1 MANDDKLSFSWE
13 LRGTLE
19 KQIKD
24 AIKDADKLKEA
35 ISKAAEAGEKI
46 DPSKFGDN
54 FKKNVSEAEKALY
67 KLMDAREKAEQ
78 ALSRNASRRKDNL
91 FGFDESRLSR
101 SVYVLNEIIDKIMNI
116 GVAAVTSKNAV
127 KNLLAETSADVV
139 LKGVRGETSDLNKQI
154 EKKEKEEIKAA
165 RDAAKEIAKAQADEE
180 EAAARNAA
188 AQEKVKD
195 ALARIATA
203 RSQLHSV
210 SERASQ
216 QEQMHVQLLL
226 SLLDRLSQKLAA
238 LKGTNLGA
246 KGALTGVLGSGYQGL
261 MRNVGTAIKDLQS
274 GTLNGLGMSD
284 EEWEKNKAL
293 AEQARR
299 RREITNAVSKQATA
313 EAKVEEI
320 LQMRQHRRQI
330 ENAREEREMAAIAN
344 QVNRDIAAKKQQQ
357 KAHEEVAE
365 AVRRNMSANSALVST
380 YEKVSS
386 AGTNVNKMLLQM
398 QQQFGNYVSLY
409 GIERLLSNVIK
420 VGGEFEVQHIALK
433 SILGDVEQANS
444 MFSQMK
450 QLAVVSPFNFRQLA
464 DYSKQV
470 AAFGIPYE
478 EMYDTT
484 KRLADMAAGLGV
496 DMGRLILAYGQVR
509 SAAVLRG
516 QELRQF
522 TEAGIPMVRAL
533 ADEFTKLNGRAVT
546 TGEVFELISKRAVP
560 FEMVKKVMWDM
571 TDEGGRFFNMQF
583 VLADTLAGK
592 WSNLQDAWQIML
604 SQFAKGESVGGRVL
618 KSMVQYLTEIIE
630 NIDRLSPII
639 GGLVAGYGGH
649 KIASF
654 VKKNINDFT
663 LGNIDDN
670 IRKTQKLYALELKRK
685 LLSGEITAETYKQ
698 ALALNR
704 NKQHYYMLLAQEG
717 KLKEYQ
723 IAKAVQQKKI
733 NTERLKERV
742 INKEITVSEAAQLR
756 LWRMKYRNAN
766 IYLLK
771 LKEIGVTLKGMLG
784 PMGWASL
791 AFDAAFAVGS
801 TMYFDYQRKSDQR
814 NEAKDTYLRSAKDR
828 ASELR
833 DTINDY
839 SERKPSSDEDYRA
852 SIEAMKEQLRQYDSN
867 YGAIMRE
874 VDGIETLSGKYEK
887 LKQELEYVQRG
898 YEMAEQS
905 RGSFEQLQEQ
915 VSGLA
920 DETKEWS
927 ETNTKLNR
935 SLNTLAA
942 DGSSNIDKAIDSLV
956 SKIPKLKSAIY
967 DSEGKRRKT
976 GEILSGISNMLS
988 LRDLY
993 DLGGAVRGRYIGG
1006 RTTGEGFGY
1015 EHYVSVFSNLNKE
1028 DREMFQEYID
1038 EARERMKQFEELEPR
1053 IRDVVESTYTN
1064 VAASLGMKTS
1074 ELKKKVKEE
1083 GNNLDQEI
1091 KTMLSN
1097 SFHQQMIAI
1106 TESNKEF
1113 IDWLDKQR
1121 WTLYFHYDIVTDY
1134 TEKKDGVQGLA
1145 KTAWNSLN
1153 GVNLLGVTKLAG
1165 NRLGFSEND
1174 IKQAFGESGN
1184 DAQHAR
1190 KYLSQM
1196 IADQEATVKSL
1207 KATKGATE
1215 KQIND
1220 AEDIFKARE
1229 SDWNRMFTDS
1239 WRDAGKTGKKG
1250 GGKGGNGGDQQLKR
1264 WREQLKELQEF
1275 WREFEALAKRM
1286 SDSDAIEE
1294 IRKSGL
1300 FPGLF
1305 GDGGELKVDVR
1316 GGLGKALR
1324 DLLASTDGTTT
1335 ERRSLQTEI
1344 TKSIF
1349 NVSQKDAND
1358 IASGILKQ
1366 LDVAL
1371 KEQGKRWDL
1380 YKRILDATGSKSQAG
1395 AVAFG
1400 GDVNFGNYAES
1411 LRSDIEKYISSL
1423 PDDKKVSV
1431 DELIDMSIDPKKL
1444 RDYGIMEGSTNG
1456 IWQKLMLLREEM
1468 SKVKAEEVDFL
1479 LDALKNAKS
1488 LDTELDQIRL
1498 RADRDRDSIRKNYT
1512 KDGVLTA
1519 EGQNLINNV
1528 DANEARDIADKRWEY
1543 FKKTED
1549 WGRIFGNLDKV
1560 SAKTL
1565 NGMLS
1570 KLRELAPQLSQSA
1583 ESTKALYE
1591 AIAKVEKVVGERN
1604 PFKIMQTALSNNSAL
1619 SKYAKQAEKG
1629 DLIANNELS
1638 ALLGVPL
1645 GSVVTKKQIKDAQK
1659 ASGTEFKT
1667 GLEGLVK
1674 DFKSVQDALQPV
1686 ITLFDKLGNTTL
1698 ANIFKTGSDM
1708 LGSAASMASGA
1719 VAAFGPG
1726 AGIWGAAVGA
1736 GLSLVSSIIGDRDT
1750 GAWESASRY
1759 MQNIDAVVGRIHND
1773 LQEQIR
1779 IGNRTADI
1787 LRGNRAS
1794 MENIE
1799 RRRDAYYNAMKGWFG
1814 SGAGAGAHSWAYEIN
1829 NWFKSNSLTGIDES
1843 RWSYKINEYL
1853 KSKGYEGVVNVI
1865 QDFEQMDGKWLKM
1878 VYEKFPDFIALL
1890 PEDLRKIFENI
1901 IDLEKE
1907 AEEEAKNVV
1916 KALSGLDT
1924 DELISEWAGLMD
1936 TLDYYNEDFAQSFEK
1951 RIRNA
1956 IINGMIAN
1964 QYKEQIQ
1971 ELIDMAS
1978 KSASNEYYL
1987 STDGTVKRHSK
1998 KDDEGNWIDEDVAS
2012 EYTREE
2018 LDVLRSMKDPIV
2030 NGVTDTAKMIDDI
2043 MDWDIDGKNSGGG
2056 SSIKSISE
2064 ETAGLLASYVNA
2076 IRADVSVNRVTLNSI
2091 LQEIVGQREMPAL
2104 AQAQIAQLEIIAR
2117 NTGRNADLVQEIRDI
2132 MHQNVNGGNG
2142 FHIA

>member
-35 ISKAAEAGEKI
+35 ISKAAEAGEKV

-54 FKKNVSEAEKALY
+54 FKKNVSEAERALY

-78 ALSRNASRRKDNL
+78 ALSRNASRRKDSL
-91 FGFDESRLSR
+91 FSFDESRLSR
-101 SVYVLNEIIDKIMNI
+101 SVYVLNDIIDKIMNI

-210 SERASQ
+210 SERASV

-284 EEWEKNKAL
+284 AEWERNKAL

-299 RREITNAVSKQATA
+299 RREITNAVNEQAAA
-313 EAKVEEI
+313 EARVEAVI
-320 LQMRQHRRQI
+320 QMRQHKLQMER
-330 ENAREEREMAAIAN
+330 AREEREEAKAVEEVNRALEEKAQKERRAAQATREQAQAN
-344 QVNRDIAAKKQQQ
+344 QGLANAYDRAVEAGSRQSRLLTQLQQQ
-357 KAHEEVAE
+357 
-365 AVRRNMSANSALVST
+365 L
-380 YEKVSS
+380 
-386 AGTNVNKMLLQM
+386 AGY
-398 QQQFGNYVSLY
+398 FGLY
-409 GIERLLSNVIK
+409 AGEHFIK
-420 VGGEFEVQHIALK
+420 NLIQIGGEFEVQHIALQN
-433 SILGDVEQANS
+433 ILGDVQQANS
-444 MFSQMK
+444 MFEQMK
-450 QLAVVSPFNFRQLA
+450 ELAVVSPFNFRQLA
-464 DYSKQV
+464 GYAKQV
-470 AAFGIPYE
+470 AAFNVPYN
-478 EMYDTT
+478 EMFDTT
-484 KRLADMAAGLGV
+484 KRLADISAGLGV
-496 DMGRLILAYGQVR
+496 DMGRLILAFGQVR

-522 TEAGIPMVRAL
+522 TEAGIPMVQAL
-533 ADEFTKLNGRAVT
+533 ANEFTKLNGRAVST
-546 TGEVFELISKRAVP
+546 AEVFELISKRAVP
-560 FEMVKKVMWDM
+560 FEMVKKILWDM
-571 TDEGGRFFNMQF
+571 TNEGGRFFDTQF

-592 WSNLQDAWQIML
+592 WSNLQDAWEIML
-604 SQFAKGESVGGRVL
+604 SEIADGTSIGGRSL
-618 KSMVQYLTEIIE
+618 KYFVSLTTSLIE
-630 NIDRLSPII
+630 NLNKLLPII
-639 GGLVAGYGGH
+639 TMVTTSIGLIKLKNYANTFTNLGFKG
-649 KIASF
+649 ID
-654 VKKNINDFT
+654 KNIESAQRLRAIELTRQKINGDIT
-663 LGNIDDN
+663 GQKYAQLMRMNAQKANYYQVLAMEGRLNAMQIQRVYQQGNLN
-670 IRKTQKLYALELKRK
+670 KKQLEYLVLMGR
-685 LLSGEITAETYKQ
+685 ITAEQRKQIIQGQISTTVFARMGNAIKGFGKNIWGATGWMGVFMIALDAAVVGLLSWKGHLDEIERKNKDLADSFGKRGSGLTESLSGMTSTPANADEYKS
-698 ALALNR
+698 AIDGMKEML
-704 NKQHYYMLLAQEG
+704 KQH
-717 KLKEYQ
+717 
-723 IAKAVQQKKI
+723 
-733 NTERLKERV
+733 
-742 INKEITVSEAAQLR
+742 S
-756 LWRMKYRNAN
+756 
-766 IYLLK
+766 
-771 LKEIGVTLKGMLG
+771 
-784 PMGWASL
+784 AS
-791 AFDAAFAVGS
+791 
-801 TMYFDYQRKSDQR
+801 
-814 NEAKDTYLRSAKDR
+814 
-828 ASELR
+828 
-833 DTINDY
+833 
-839 SERKPSSDEDYRA
+839 
-852 SIEAMKEQLRQYDSN
+852 

-874 VDGIETLSGKYEK
+874 VNALSSLEEQYKK
-887 LKQELEYVQRG
+887 LKEEL
-898 YEMAEQS
+898 
-905 RGSFEQLQEQ
+905 
-915 VSGLA
+915 
-920 DETKEWS
+920 K
-927 ETNTKLNR
+927 ETNKLY
-935 SLNTLAA
+935 S
-942 DGSSNIDKAIDSLV
+942 I
-956 SKIPKLKSAIY
+956 
-967 DSEGKRRKT
+967 
-976 GEILSGISNMLS
+976 
-988 LRDLY
+988 
-993 DLGGAVRGRYIGG
+993 
-1006 RTTGEGFGY
+1006 
-1015 EHYVSVFSNLNKE
+1015 
-1028 DREMFQEYID
+1028 
-1038 EARERMKQFEELEPR
+1038 
-1053 IRDVVESTYTN
+1053 
-1064 VAASLGMKTS
+1064 
-1074 ELKKKVKEE
+1074 
-1083 GNNLDQEI
+1083 
-1091 KTMLSN
+1091 
-1097 SFHQQMIAI
+1097 
-1106 TESNKEF
+1106 
-1113 IDWLDKQR
+1113 
-1121 WTLYFHYDIVTDY
+1121 
-1134 TEKKDGVQGLA
+1134 
-1145 KTAWNSLN
+1145 
-1153 GVNLLGVTKLAG
+1153 
-1165 NRLGFSEND
+1165 
-1174 IKQAFGESGN
+1174 
-1184 DAQHAR
+1184 
-1190 KYLSQM
+1190 
-1196 IADQEATVKSL
+1196 
-1207 KATKGATE
+1207 
-1215 KQIND
+1215 
-1220 AEDIFKARE
+1220 AEDIAPEFGEQTRDLFDNAKTKLRNFNKSFWKDSNHFNRALDETANDIAKIIKDFLPDVGKDKRSNELYRQLRNAMEEELGYGGKERMQLNIKLDEILNITGGGEVSNLVLEKFSDAVDLSEKSIANKMRFGQELNKAERDKVQE
-1229 SDWNRMFTDS
+1229 LMNAAIKDVEKQYPYLRDTLQGLLNDSNFTATVSVMFAENNLGNELQQQIYKNFPSVVKEKVKTIATNWSKNNTSVYDARNAAK
-1239 WRDAGKTGKKG
+1239 RDIDETYNELVARRDMLKKRKITAEEVQKTENEYKDKVTAALVGLGYDYEGEKKKSNKGNGGKK
-1250 GGKGGNGGDQQLKR
+1250 GDQQLKR
-1264 WREQLKELQEF
+1264 WREE
-1275 WREFEALAKRM
+1275 WN
-1286 SDSDAIEE
+1286 
-1294 IRKSGL
+1294 
-1300 FPGLF
+1300 
-1305 GDGGELKVDVR
+1305 ELKSFYSEFKRWAQFIGDDAALKKLR
-1316 GGLGKALR
+1316 ETGLWGQLFKQ
-1324 DLLASTDGTTT
+1324 DGTPKYDMKNWGNAIKDFRKQLSGGSV
-1335 ERRSLQTEI
+1335 ERD
-1344 TKSIF
+1344 KFIF
-1349 NVSQKDAND
+1349 EVDKEQLNPEYDQAKEF
-1358 IASGILKQ
+1358 ASGILKQ

-1498 RADRDRDSIRKNYT
+1498 RADRARDSIRKNYT

-1519 EGQNLINNV
+1519 EGQNLLNNI

-1591 AIAKVEKVVGERN
+1591 AMAKVEKVVGERN
-1604 PFKIMQTALSNNSAL
+1604 PFATIQDALQQSRAL
-1619 SKYAKQAEKG
+1619 SK
-1629 DLIANNELS
+1629 IRNS
-1638 ALLGVPL
+1638 APN
-1645 GSVVTKKQIKDAQK
+1645 SFKQIGGWSLTPEQARAAGLDVKESGEYSEKDLEDGERGIRSLFN
-1659 ASGTEFKT
+1659 SGI
-1667 GLEGLVK
+1667 EGLVK
-1674 DFKSVQDALQPV
+1674 KLKSVQDALQPV

-1698 ANIFKTGSDM
+1698 GKIFKTGSDM

-1736 GLSLVSSIIGDRDT
+1736 GLSFVSSIIGDRDT

-1799 RRRDAYYNAMKGWFG
+1799 RRRDAYYDAMKGWFG
-1814 SGAGAGAHSWAYEIN
+1814 SGAGTGAHSWAYEIN
-1829 NWFKSNSLTGIDES
+1829 NWFKANSLTGIDES

-1890 PEDLRKIFENI
+1890 PEDLRKVFENI

-1971 ELIDMAS
+1971 ELIDTAS

-2076 IRADVSVNRVTLNSI
+2076 IRADVSVNRVALNSI

>member
-35 ISKAAEAGEKI
+35 ISKAAEAGEKV

-54 FKKNVSEAEKALY
+54 FKKNVSEAERALY

-78 ALSRNASRRKDNL
+78 ALSRNASRRKDSL
-91 FGFDESRLSR
+91 FSFDESRLSR
-101 SVYVLNEIIDKIMNI
+101 SIYVLNEIIDKIMNI

-139 LKGVRGETSDLNKQI
+139 LKDVRGETSDLNKQI

-210 SERASQ
+210 SERASV

-299 RREITNAVSKQATA
+299 RREITNAVNEQAAA
-313 EAKVEEI
+313 EARVEAVI
-320 LQMRQHRRQI
+320 QMRQHKLQMER
-330 ENAREEREMAAIAN
+330 AREEREMAKAVEEVNRALEEKAQKERRAAQATREQAQAN
-344 QVNRDIAAKKQQQ
+344 QGLANAYDRAVEAGNRQSRLLTQLQQQ
-357 KAHEEVAE
+357 I
-365 AVRRNMSANSALVST
+365 
-380 YEKVSS
+380 
-386 AGTNVNKMLLQM
+386 AGY
-398 QQQFGNYVSLY
+398 FGLY
-409 GIERLLSNVIK
+409 AGEHFIK
-420 VGGEFEVQHIALK
+420 NLIQIGGEFEVQHIALQN
-433 SILGDVEQANS
+433 ILGDVQQANS
-444 MFSQMK
+444 MFEQMK
-450 QLAVVSPFNFRQLA
+450 ELAVVSPFNFRQLA
-464 DYSKQV
+464 GYAKQV
-470 AAFGIPYE
+470 AAFNVPYN
-478 EMYDTT
+478 EMFDTT
-484 KRLADMAAGLGV
+484 KRLADISAGLGV
-496 DMGRLILAYGQVR
+496 DMGRLILAFGQVR

-522 TEAGIPMVRAL
+522 TEAGIPMVQAL
-533 ADEFTKLNGRAVT
+533 ANEFTKLNGRAVST
-546 TGEVFELISKRAVP
+546 AEVFELISKRAVP
-560 FEMVKKVMWDM
+560 FEMVKKILWDM
-571 TDEGGRFFNMQF
+571 TNEGGRFFDTQF

-592 WSNLQDAWQIML
+592 WSNLQDAWEIML
-604 SQFAKGESVGGRVL
+604 SEIAEGTSIGGRSL
-618 KSMVQYLTEIIE
+618 KYFVSLTTSLIE
-630 NIDRLSPII
+630 NLNKLLPII
-639 GGLVAGYGGH
+639 TIVATSIGAIKLKNYANTFTNLGFKG
-649 KIASF
+649 ID
-654 VKKNINDFT
+654 KNIESAQRLRAIELTRQKINGDIT
-663 LGNIDDN
+663 GQKYAQLMRMNAQKANYYQVLAMEGRLNAMQIQRVYQQGNLN
-670 IRKTQKLYALELKRK
+670 KKQLEYLVLMGR
-685 LLSGEITAETYKQ
+685 ITAEQRKQIIQGQISTTVFARMGNAIKGFGKNIWGATGWMGVFMIALDAAVVGLLSWKGHLDEIERKNKDLADSFGKRGSGLTESLSGMTSTPANADEYKS
-698 ALALNR
+698 AIDGMKEML
-704 NKQHYYMLLAQEG
+704 KQH
-717 KLKEYQ
+717 
-723 IAKAVQQKKI
+723 
-733 NTERLKERV
+733 
-742 INKEITVSEAAQLR
+742 S
-756 LWRMKYRNAN
+756 
-766 IYLLK
+766 
-771 LKEIGVTLKGMLG
+771 
-784 PMGWASL
+784 AS
-791 AFDAAFAVGS
+791 
-801 TMYFDYQRKSDQR
+801 
-814 NEAKDTYLRSAKDR
+814 
-828 ASELR
+828 
-833 DTINDY
+833 
-839 SERKPSSDEDYRA
+839 
-852 SIEAMKEQLRQYDSN
+852 

-874 VDGIETLSGKYEK
+874 VNALSSLEEQYKK
-887 LKQELEYVQRG
+887 LKEEL
-898 YEMAEQS
+898 
-905 RGSFEQLQEQ
+905 
-915 VSGLA
+915 
-920 DETKEWS
+920 K
-927 ETNTKLNR
+927 ETNKLY
-935 SLNTLAA
+935 S
-942 DGSSNIDKAIDSLV
+942 I
-956 SKIPKLKSAIY
+956 
-967 DSEGKRRKT
+967 
-976 GEILSGISNMLS
+976 
-988 LRDLY
+988 
-993 DLGGAVRGRYIGG
+993 
-1006 RTTGEGFGY
+1006 
-1015 EHYVSVFSNLNKE
+1015 
-1028 DREMFQEYID
+1028 
-1038 EARERMKQFEELEPR
+1038 
-1053 IRDVVESTYTN
+1053 
-1064 VAASLGMKTS
+1064 
-1074 ELKKKVKEE
+1074 
-1083 GNNLDQEI
+1083 
-1091 KTMLSN
+1091 
-1097 SFHQQMIAI
+1097 
-1106 TESNKEF
+1106 
-1113 IDWLDKQR
+1113 
-1121 WTLYFHYDIVTDY
+1121 
-1134 TEKKDGVQGLA
+1134 
-1145 KTAWNSLN
+1145 
-1153 GVNLLGVTKLAG
+1153 
-1165 NRLGFSEND
+1165 
-1174 IKQAFGESGN
+1174 
-1184 DAQHAR
+1184 
-1190 KYLSQM
+1190 
-1196 IADQEATVKSL
+1196 
-1207 KATKGATE
+1207 
-1215 KQIND
+1215 
-1220 AEDIFKARE
+1220 AEDIAPEFGDRTRDLFDNAKTKLRNFNKGVWKDSNHFNRALDETANDIAKIIKDFLPDVGKNKRSNELYRQLRNAMEEELGYGGKERMQLNIKLDEILNITGGGEISNLVLEKFSDAVDLSEKSIANKMRFGQELNKAERDKVQE
-1229 SDWNRMFTDS
+1229 LMNAAIKDVEKQYPYLRDTLQGLLNDSNFTATVSVMFAENNLGNELQQQIYKNFPSVVKEKIKTTATNWSKNSTSVYDARNAAK
-1239 WRDAGKTGKKG
+1239 RDIDETYNELVARRDMLKKRKITAEEVQKTENEYKDKVTAALVGLGYDYEGEKKKSNKGNGGKK
-1250 GGKGGNGGDQQLKR
+1250 GDQQLKR
-1264 WREQLKELQEF
+1264 WRNQLKELQEF

-1286 SDSDAIEE
+1286 SDSDAIGE

-1305 GDGGELKVDVR
+1305 GDGGKLMVDVR

-1324 DLLASTDGTTT
+1324 DLLASTDDTTE

-1498 RADRDRDSIRKNYT
+1498 RADKARDSIRKNYT

-1519 EGQNLINNV
+1519 EGQNLINNI

-1549 WGRIFGNLDKV
+1549 WGRIFGNLDKI
-1560 SAKTL
+1560 SKKTL

-1570 KLRELAPQLSQSA
+1570 NLRELAPKLSQSA

-1591 AIAKVEKVVGERN
+1591 AIAKIEKVVGERN

-1629 DLIANNELS
+1629 DLIANKELS
-1638 ALLGVPL
+1638 GLLGVSL

-1698 ANIFKTGSDM
+1698 GNIFKTGSDM

-1814 SGAGAGAHSWAYEIN
+1814 SGAGSVAHSWAYEIN
-1829 NWFKSNSLTGIDES
+1829 NWFKANRLTGIDES

-1916 KALSGLDT
+1916 KALSGLET